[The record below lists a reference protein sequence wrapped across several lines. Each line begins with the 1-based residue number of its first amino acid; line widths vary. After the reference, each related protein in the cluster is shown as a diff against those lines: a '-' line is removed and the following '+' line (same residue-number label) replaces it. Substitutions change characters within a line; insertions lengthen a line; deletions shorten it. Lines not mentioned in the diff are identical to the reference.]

1 MQIKKLC
8 DCCLNEKLLNRIQ
21 EKLKGYRLSHTI
33 DVYFKNQNGSTM
45 KDKIENI
52 ILQISQIVY
61 FSILLQVHQQGQMQS
76 QY

>member
-1 MQIKKLC
+1 
-8 DCCLNEKLLNRIQ
+8 
-21 EKLKGYRLSHTI
+21 
-33 DVYFKNQNGSTM
+33 M